1 MVEQHVVYSESQQ
14 RRIFGLLQP
23 EKKQKGMYT
32 NKIDGFPTLHCTFAL
47 LSLSTQDRSK
57 LYFYAYTT
65 VYATDMYRL
74 YKKSDPLLL
83 QTKILRCFLIENGT

>member
-47 LSLSTQDRSK
+47 LSLSFLVPKIDRNCISMHNRH
-57 LYFYAYTT
+57 
-65 VYATDMYRL
+65 V
-74 YKKSDPLLL
+74 
-83 QTKILRCFLIENGT
+83 QIV

>member
-14 RRIFGLLQP
+14 RRIFGLHQP

-47 LSLSTQDRSK
+47 LSLSFLVPKIDRNCISMHNRH
-57 LYFYAYTT
+57 
-65 VYATDMYRL
+65 V
-74 YKKSDPLLL
+74 
-83 QTKILRCFLIENGT
+83 QIV

>member
-23 EKKQKGMYT
+23 EKKKQKGMYT

-47 LSLSTQDRSK
+47 LSLSFLVPKIDRNCISMHNRH
-57 LYFYAYTT
+57 
-65 VYATDMYRL
+65 V
-74 YKKSDPLLL
+74 
-83 QTKILRCFLIENGT
+83 QIV

>member
-47 LSLSTQDRSK
+47 LSLSFLVPKIDRNCISMHDRH
-57 LYFYAYTT
+57 
-65 VYATDMYRL
+65 V
-74 YKKSDPLLL
+74 
-83 QTKILRCFLIENGT
+83 QIV